1 MSIPKV
7 TEIKAA
13 LLRALI
19 DGQPRRLR
27 DLVPVLAQEFALSP
41 EDLAVRYASGD
52 LKFENLVRWARQH
65 LKDEGLIASPGRGVV
80 QITPQGQVRLGAG
93 GRLTAA
99 ATAPVTAEPAAAP
112 ASPEEALDSAM
123 EQLAERLRAE
133 VLARVKQMPPQHFE
147 RLVVDLLL
155 AMGYGFDESSG
166 HVTRYSGDGGI
177 DGLVHEDKLGLS
189 SLYIQAKRYTDTSV
203 GRPEVQQFLGA
214 LTGAG
219 ASKGVFITSASF
231 TREARDFAA
240 RLQNQKVVL
249 IDGQHL
255 ARLMI
260 EHGVGVATGK
270 TLRIQHVDSDYFD
283 EGWDDD

>member
-7 TEIKAA
+7 TEIKAT
-13 LLRALI
+13 LLRALG

-27 DLVPVLAQEFALSP
+27 DLVPVLAQEFVLSP

-65 LKDEGLIASPGRGVV
+65 LKNDGLIATPGRGVV
-80 QITPQGQVRLGAG
+80 QITPQGQARLGAG
-93 GRLTAA
+93 GSFTAA
-99 ATAPVTAEPAAAP
+99 AAEPEP
-112 ASPEEALDSAM
+112 VVLSVSPEEALDTAM
-123 EQLAERLRAE
+123 EQLAGRLRDE

-260 EHGVGVATGK
+260 EHGVGVATSK

-283 EGWDDD
+283 EGWDDV

>member
-13 LLRALI
+13 LLRALA
-19 DGQPRRLR
+19 DGQSRRLR

-52 LKFENLVRWARQH
+52 LKFENLVWWARQH

-80 QITPQGQVRLGAG
+80 QITPQGQARLGAG
-93 GRLTAA
+93 GSFTTAA
-99 ATAPVTAEPAAAP
+99 AAPETEPVALSV
-112 ASPEEALDSAM
+112 SPEEALDTAM
-123 EQLAERLRAE
+123 EQLAQRLRDE

-155 AMGYGFDESSG
+155 AMGYGFDESAG

-283 EGWDDD
+283 EGWDDA

>member
-1 MSIPKV
+1 MSIPK
-7 TEIKAA
+7 THDIKAA
-13 LLRALI
+13 LLRALG
-19 DGQPRRLR
+19 DGQEHLLR
-27 DLVPVLAQEFALSP
+27 DLVPVLAQEFALSR
-41 EDLAVRYASGD
+41 EDLALRHASGA
-52 LKFENLVRWARQH
+52 LKFENRVRWARQH
-65 LKDEGLIASPGRGVV
+65 LKDEGLIATPGRGVV
-80 QITPQGQVRLGAG
+80 QITPQGQARLDTRE
-93 GRLTAA
+93 RLTAA
-99 ATAPVTAEPAAAP
+99 TATPVTAAAADP
-112 ASPEEALDSAM
+112 ASPEEALDSAI

-166 HVTRYSGDGGI
+166 QVTSYSSDGGI

-189 SLYIQAKRYTDTSV
+189 SIYIQAKRYAAASV
-203 GRPEVQQFLGA
+203 GRPEVQQFVGA

-240 RLQNQKVVL
+240 RLQKEKVVL
-249 IDGQHL
+249 VDGQHL
-255 ARLMI
+255 TRLMI
-260 EHGVGVATGK
+260 EHGVGVSTVK

-283 EGWDDD
+283 PD